1 MFLQVELLLGL
12 GKTLR
17 EIIEIAG
24 ADQLTP
30 GGVAAWRH
38 CPVLIGEAATP
49 DRPPRVLASQLI
61 EAGVLVGPAP
71 AGTHAE
77 RRLAVNVTLSPNIQ
91 GIKEERRYARRGLP
105 APKLPVW
112 HAAPCG
118 PTGGGLAALIEEGR
132 RAAVRRASIDDGVR

>member
-1 MFLQVELLLGL
+1 MLLNHQAMLPQGATVATDTRHGSAFVGVLARKPGRQHQGGWTLAGSVQVFLQVELLLGL

-71 AGTHAE
+71 AGTHVE
-77 RRLAVNVTLSPNIQ
+77 RR
-91 GIKEERRYARRGLP
+91 
-105 APKLPVW
+105 
-112 HAAPCG
+112 
-118 PTGGGLAALIEEGR
+118 
-132 RAAVRRASIDDGVR
+132 